1 MRTLAIISSFATL
14 IASQASALT
23 LADCKRTTHPSH
35 GGEIRHTDL
44 GEGRVMWM
52 DWWSQEGT
60 AKGFA
65 LVECASGEML
75 RLRSAEENM
84 GRRSAFDRT
93 DEALEVL
100 ERHQSGTRAFATF
113 ERIAADTWN
122 LSPVTS
128 PSRSRRQKTAPVQRP
143 IQRCAA
149 RRQNLGSRAKARQPR
164 RKIGAQCLGGTNE

>member
-113 ERIAADTWN
+113 ERIAADLEFIARDIAITVETTEN
-122 LSPVTS
+122 C
-128 PSRSRRQKTAPVQRP
+128 A
-143 IQRCAA
+143 CAA
-149 RRQNLGSRAKARQPR
+149 AYPTLRGEKTKFMLAG
-164 RKIGAQCLGGTNE
+164 

>member
-1 MRTLAIISSFATL
+1 MRILAIISSFATL

-65 LVECASGEML
+65 LVECDSGEML
-75 RLRSAEENM
+75 RFRSAEENM

-93 DEALEVL
+93 DDAVEVL
-100 ERHQSGTRAFATF
+100 EHHQSGARAFATF
-113 ERIAADTWN
+113 ERIAAD
-122 LSPVTS
+122 LEFIA
-128 PSRSRRQKTAPVQRP
+128 RDIAITAETDETCA
-143 IQRCAA
+143 CAA
-149 RRQNLGSRAKARQPR
+149 AYPMLRGEKTEFRLAS
-164 RKIGAQCLGGTNE
+164 

>member
-44 GEGRVMWM
+44 GQGRVMWM

-113 ERIAADTWN
+113 ERIAADLEFIARDIAITVETTEN
-122 LSPVTS
+122 C
-128 PSRSRRQKTAPVQRP
+128 A
-143 IQRCAA
+143 CAA
-149 RRQNLGSRAKARQPR
+149 AYPTLRGEKTEFRLAS
-164 RKIGAQCLGGTNE
+164 